1 MVCQKAVEGQRCHWW
16 IAGLVGCIISLLIP
30 TVVIAQALRF
40 QPQGAVAAGQGNAFA
55 AQADDASAI
64 HYNPAGM
71 TQLSG
76 IQTQVNTFL
85 VGGSVKF
92 TSPAGVNTRG
102 DFGDSVAW
110 PFPTQSYVTA
120 NLRDLGFRHVG
131 NTVIG
136 LGLTTPY
143 ALQTRYPLDGPFQ
156 TAVTSAALPLLDFK
170 PTVAYQL
177 HDQLSIG
184 VGADIYT
191 FVGFIGEGHLEQK
204 FTWPGGGGI
213 PAGTPVEVNGSGTAV
228 GFNLSLLY
236 TPFRN
241 QEGKPLVNVGLQYR
255 SQARTELTGQF
266 LVNGAPAADTRI
278 PVTLPQIFTL
288 AVALWPVRDRDHEW
302 KLEFDVD
309 YIGWK
314 SFRSLDTHL
323 STGGSLPQPL
333 NWRNSAVFSFG
344 TEYKWLHL
352 DVLPKWEVALRGGYI
367 YTDNPGPDR
376 TFTPAAATLN
386 SHGITLGT
394 GLLCRPGGHFLGLI
408 PCGGAEDQ
416 WYFPKAIGT
425 SVAYLTFI
433 HEARSVMGNINPTVD
448 GTYRL
453 WSHMGTFNLNLNF

>member
-1 MVCQKAVEGQRCHWW
+1 MIKFLA
-16 IAGLVGCIISLLIP
+16 IFALVGLL
-30 TVVIAQALRF
+30 VVVVSSNALAQAIRF

-76 IQTQVNTFL
+76 IQTQLNTFL

-102 DFGDSVAW
+102 DFGDSIAW

-156 TAVTSAALPLLDFK
+156 TSVTSAALPLLDFK

-191 FVGFIGEGHLEQK
+191 FVSFIGEGHLEQK

-213 PAGTPVEVNGSGTAV
+213 PAGAPVEVNGSGTAV

-236 TPFRN
+236 TPFRT
-241 QEGKPLVNVGLQYR
+241 QEGRPLVNVGLQYR
-255 SQARTELTGQF
+255 SQAKTELTGQF
-266 LVNGAPAADTRI
+266 LVNGALAADTRI

-309 YIGWK
+309 YVGWK

-323 STGGSLPQPL
+323 STGGLLPQPL

-352 DVLPKWEVALRGGYI
+352 DVLPQWEVALRGGYI

-376 TFTPAAATLN
+376 TFAPAAATLN

-408 PCGGAEDQ
+408 PCGGSEDQ

-448 GTYRL
+448 GIYRL
-453 WSHMGTFNLNLNF
+453 WSHMGTFNLNLIY

>member
-1 MVCQKAVEGQRCHWW
+1 MMVCQKAVEGQRCHWW

-352 DVLPKWEVALRGGYI
+352 DVLPKWEVGGYI